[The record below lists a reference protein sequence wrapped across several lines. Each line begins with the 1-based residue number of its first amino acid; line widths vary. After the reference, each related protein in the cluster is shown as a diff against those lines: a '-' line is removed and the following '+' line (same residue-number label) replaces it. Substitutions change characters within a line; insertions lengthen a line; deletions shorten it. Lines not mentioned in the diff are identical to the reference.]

1 MNCRGASCNQ
11 GRRECT
17 DLCDL
22 SDEEFNKEMNR
33 RKADAL
39 IAAIGV
45 LAVALWAA
53 GVIV

>member
-1 MNCRGASCNQ
+1 MSCTGSSCRQ
-11 GRRECT
+11 GRQACT

-39 IAAIGV
+39 IAAVGV